1 MPHLSRTNSFLLYHI
16 HFTHANQ
23 NKDKTLIHISLQPQ
37 RRLSSGVSAVPS
49 GGGLTFLMQEAED
62 EDEDEDIDNPAKFV
76 TQVGVSKE
84 FYRLTHQVVIQ
95 VLLTPELNFC
105 FDVS

>member
-1 MPHLSRTNSFLLYHI
+1 M
-16 HFTHANQ
+16 
-23 NKDKTLIHISLQPQ
+23 
-37 RRLSSGVSAVPS
+37 
-49 GGGLTFLMQEAED
+49 MQEAED